1 MALDS
6 ETQGAL
12 RARFNPDGSKLRINQ
27 LRMLDILIEV
37 DAVCRR
43 HDIDYWLSSG
53 TLIGAARHSG
63 FIPWDDDLDIEMLLP
78 DYQRFCEI
86 APRELPP
93 HLLLHNSSNDPMFLL
108 GLCKVRDSRFPIVS
122 ANQKLEQH
130 YLLNGLF
137 IDIIPL
143 EPSTSF
149 LLHRISG
156 KIAYWSALIV
166 NKAYGSKLIKAAM
179 YSHKAVAGTLRL
191 LNRLFQP
198 LHPGSRLRHVFPS
211 TFPKPRY
218 KEDLFPLSEIQ
229 FEGHTFRC
237 PRKVDSYLSK
247 IYGNWLSLPDLN
259 RIILHTR
266 CS

>member
-1 MALDS
+1 MIIDS

-12 RARFNPDGSKLRINQ
+12 RARFNPEGSRLRINQ

-43 HDIDYWLSSG
+43 HNIDYWLSSG
-53 TLIGAARHSG
+53 TLIGAARHDG

-86 APRELPP
+86 APREFPP
-93 HLLLHNSSNDPMFLL
+93 HLVLHNSSNDPIFLL
-108 GLCKVRDSRFPIVS
+108 GLCKVRDSRFPVIS
-122 ANQKLEQH
+122 ADDKLEQH
-130 YLLNGLF
+130 YRFNGLF
-137 IDIIPL
+137 IDILPL

-156 KIAYWSALIV
+156 KTAYWSALMV
-166 NKAYGSKLIKAAM
+166 NKAYGSNLIKAAM
-179 YSHKAVAGTLRL
+179 YSHKAVTGCLRL
-191 LNRLFQP
+191 LNRILQP

-211 TFPKPRY
+211 TFPKPRFI
-218 KEDLFPLSEIQ
+218 EDIFPLSEIQ
-229 FEGHTFRC
+229 FEGHSFRC
-237 PRKVDSYLSK
+237 PAKVDSYLRK
-247 IYGNWLSLPDLN
+247 IYGNWTSIPDLN
-259 RIILHTR
+259 RIIPHTR